1 MPCCS
6 LLFAAVRRTQAADV
20 FIGRADKGSFAFRPA
35 QTNKGRTQAVPY
47 TIQGSFHKMAA
58 SAWLP
63 GLPTQPESRRG
74 ILPRLFCFSY
84 AGGTSELFRQWQA
97 ALADICLICPVELPG
112 RGSRMDEP
120 FAPTL
125 AQAAQEAACAILPYT
140 DAPYYLFGHS
150 LGSVLALETA
160 RALQEG
166 GATLPLGLIVSG
178 RYPPHLPNRRK
189 NLHDMPDEA
198 LIDEMRRLGGT
209 PEELLNDRA
218 LLDMLLPI
226 VRADFRLLETHRALA
241 TPCLHLPIHVF
252 CGREDTDSPLE
263 LLARWQEVTDTPC
276 SIDFFDG
283 GHFYI
288 NESRDQLL
296 RRLRR
301 LIRKSG
307 QSGRI

>member
-1 MPCCS
+1 M
-6 LLFAAVRRTQAADV
+6 
-20 FIGRADKGSFAFRPA
+20 
-35 QTNKGRTQAVPY
+35 PY
-47 TIQGSFHKMAA
+47 TTQGSFRKQAA

-63 GLPTQPESRRG
+63 NIPTQPGHSRN

-125 AQAAQEAACAILPYT
+125 AQAAQEAACALLPYT
-140 DAPYYLFGHS
+140 DAPCYLFGHS

-160 RALQEG
+160 RVLQEQVQGQEG
-166 GATLPLGLIVSG
+166 GARLPLGLIVSG
-178 RYPPHLPNRRK
+178 RYPPHLPGRRRD
-189 NLHDMPDEA
+189 LHDRPDEA

-296 RRLRR
+296 RRLRQLLKKGCR
-301 LIRKSG
+301 S
-307 QSGRI
+307 

>member
-1 MPCCS
+1 MHRCIFC
-6 LLFAAVRRTQAADV
+6 
-20 FIGRADKGSFAFRPA
+20 RAEALCFSARHKPR
-35 QTNKGRTQAVPY
+35 KGRTQAVPY
-47 TIQGSFHKMAA
+47 TTQGSIRQQAA

-63 GLPTQPESRRG
+63 NMPTQPGSG
-74 ILPRLFCFSY
+74 SPLPRLFCFSY
-84 AGGTSELFRQWQA
+84 AGGTSELFRQWQS

-125 AQAAQEAACAILPYT
+125 AEAAREAACALLPYT

-160 RALQEG
+160 RALQEQVQED
-166 GATLPLGLIVSG
+166 GARLPLGLIVSG

-209 PEELLNDRA
+209 PEELLSERA
-218 LLDMLLPI
+218 LLDMMLPI

-241 TPCLHLPIHVF
+241 TPCLHLPLHVF

-263 LLARWQEVTDTPC
+263 LLAHWQEVTDTPC

-301 LIRKSG
+301 LIKGG
-307 QSGRI
+307 QNGRS